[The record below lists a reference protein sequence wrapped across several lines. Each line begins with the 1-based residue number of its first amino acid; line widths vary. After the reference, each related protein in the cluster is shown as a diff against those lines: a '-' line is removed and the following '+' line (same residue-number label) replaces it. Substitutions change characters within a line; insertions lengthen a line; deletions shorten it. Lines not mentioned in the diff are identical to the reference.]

1 MWFNNSLLPRL
12 TKKFHKQFF
21 RIQICVEAVSQIQ
34 RLGAALCTKLSNR
47 FLYRFTNAISNQT
60 NEAKVQNTNFFKAQT
75 KERTTKQIY
84 STNTNP
90 KVPAQTKQIP
100 IVVAQLE
107 SYPNN

>member
-1 MWFNNSLLPRL
+1 MLHFAQN
-12 TKKFHKQFF
+12 
-21 RIQICVEAVSQIQ
+21 SQIDFSTGSQ
-34 RLGAALCTKLSNR
+34 MPNT
-47 FLYRFTNAISNQT
+47 ISNQT
-60 NEAKVQNTNFFKAQT
+60 NEPKVQNTNFCKAQT

-107 SYPNN
+107 SKPNN

>member
-1 MWFNNSLLPRL
+1 MWFNNSLLPPL
-12 TKKFHKQFF
+12 TKKFHKQFC